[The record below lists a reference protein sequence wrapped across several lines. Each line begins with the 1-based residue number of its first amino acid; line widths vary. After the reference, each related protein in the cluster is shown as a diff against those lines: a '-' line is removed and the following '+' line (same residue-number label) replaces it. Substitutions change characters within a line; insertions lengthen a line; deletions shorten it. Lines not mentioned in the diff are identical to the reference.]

1 MSEAVRLHGREDE
14 QRRLGGFLTRA
25 GSDSPDVLVVDG
37 QPGIGKSRLL
47 HEAAHRARQ
56 RGLAVRHHSMA
67 DLRALVST
75 GMAHRPGSPGHHTLI
90 VVDDVE
96 TLTAGELNALVRF
109 TRRDLPVAPALLLAR
124 DAKTRRAPFEQ
135 PLQAAGGAPVDRLE
149 LVPLTGAAV
158 RGLVRD
164 LIGVPPKAGLLDV
177 VNCANGN
184 PRLIVELVEG
194 LTEEG
199 RIGPE
204 GELLRLTPGRL
215 PIRVQGLIHDQLRQ
229 LSRESVQLLRV
240 GTILGRTFPLSGAAV
255 MLGTGTAGLLSA
267 LEETAAAGLLT
278 FADDGVS
285 FQHPLVWRA
294 VYESIP
300 EGVRATLHHEAQ
312 RLTVRP
318 AAPVEDFAEPLRQE
332 GTPER
337 YGTGAPGGTRT
348 VGAVRTLLRTG
359 HVEAAVLLVRGVLD
373 RRLPAHE
380 EMVFKRL
387 MTDIL
392 LSSGHAGALFAAGPP
407 RAQTGP
413 YPLTHPFTDAWADAA
428 IGQLA
433 GAGPEAARVA
443 AAALSGLEWA
453 EGHTAQALHWGRRA
467 VDHLPTPSAPA
478 RHAYHRL
485 SLAAK
490 LIPLGGL
497 QEAESL
503 LRQVRGEQ
511 SAGEDR
517 AVFLLSADLVEAAAR
532 LRTGD
537 LDAARQRARDALAV
551 ASAGRLPGLAAWASA
566 TLCRTELLAGDTD
579 AAALHLARCREHG
592 DTLEAVPHLAPYCRW
607 LDVLLHAAR
616 NDVREAAGLL
626 TTSAGHLP
634 SLRPLLLAE
643 PGAAAWFV
651 RFSRRVADRTLAD
664 TALKAVEWLA
674 ADNPDAPAV
683 QLAALHAR
691 SLYEC
696 VPDGIARVAAEHQDA
711 WARTCAAEDLK
722 ALLDERQVAQGA
734 LPEPSSPRQGTWMAR
749 HHVGRMTVVEAADYR
764 RSPTPEPA
772 TDALKDIECTI
783 ARLVIEGLTN
793 RQVAQR
799 VHLSPHT
806 VNYYLRRIYG
816 KLGIRSRI
824 ELARHLH
831 DHGFGSAC
839 EGM

>member
-25 GSDSPDVLVVDG
+25 GSDSPPVLIVDG

-56 RGLAVRHHSMA
+56 QGLAVRHHSMA

-75 GMAHRPGSPGHHTLI
+75 GMAHRPGAPAHRTLI

-96 TLTAGELNALVRF
+96 TLTAAELNALVRF

-124 DAKTRRAPFEQ
+124 DAKTQRASFEQ

-149 LVPLTGAAV
+149 LDPLAGGAV

-164 LIGVPPKAGLLDV
+164 LIGVPPQAGLLDV

-215 PIRVQGLIHDQLRQ
+215 PIRVQGLIQDQLRQ

-278 FADDGVS
+278 LADDGVS
-285 FQHPLVWRA
+285 FQHPLVRRA

-300 EGVRATLHHEAQ
+300 EGVRATLHHEARQ
-312 RLTVRP
+312 LTARP
-318 AAPVEDFAEPLRQE
+318 AAPVEDFAEPLPEE

-337 YGTGAPGGTRT
+337 YGTGAPGGART

-380 EMVFKRL
+380 EMVLKLL
-387 MTDIL
+387 MTDVL
-392 LSSGHAGALFAAGPP
+392 LSSGHAGAVFAAGAP
-407 RAQTGP
+407 RAQARTGG
-413 YPLTHPFTDAWADAA
+413 LTETCADLAIDRLAA
-428 IGQLA
+428 
-433 GAGPEAARVA
+433 AGPEAARVA

-453 EGHTAQALHWGRRA
+453 EGRTAQAVHWGRRA
-467 VDHLPTPSAPA
+467 VDHLATPSAPA

-490 LIPLGGL
+490 LVPLGGV
-497 QEAESL
+497 QEAEGL

-511 SAGEDR
+511 SADEDR
-517 AVFLLSADLVEAAAR
+517 AVYLLSADLVQAAAH
-532 LRTGD
+532 LRAGEP
-537 LDAARQRARDALAV
+537 DAARQRARDALNV

-566 TLCRTELLAGDTD
+566 TLCRTELFAGDTE
-579 AAALHLARCREHG
+579 AAARHLARCREYG
-592 DTLEAVPHLAPYCRW
+592 DAAEAVPHLVPYRQW

-674 ADNPDAPAV
+674 ADNPDVPAV

-696 VPDGIARVAAEHQDA
+696 APDGIARVAAEHQDA
-711 WARTCAAEDLK
+711 WARICAAEDLR
-722 ALLDERQVAQGA
+722 ALLDERRVAQAA
-734 LPEPSSPRQGTWMAR
+734 LPEPSSPRHGPWMAR
-749 HHVGRMTVVEAADYR
+749 NHVGRMTVVEAADYR
-764 RSPTPEPA
+764 RPAPEPA
-772 TDALKDIECTI
+772 ADTLNDIERTI
-783 ARLVIEGLTN
+783 AGLVVEGLTN
-793 RQVAQR
+793 RQVAQH

-816 KLGIRSRI
+816 KLGIRSRV
-824 ELARHLH
+824 ELARHIH
-831 DHGFGSAC
+831 DHGLGAVC

>member
-1 MSEAVRLHGREDE
+1 MSEAVKLHGREDE

-25 GSDSPDVLVVDG
+25 GSDSPPVLIVDG

-56 RGLAVRHHSMA
+56 QGLAVRHHSMP

-75 GMAHRPGSPGHHTLI
+75 GMAHRPGSPGHRTLI

-96 TLTAGELNALVRF
+96 TLTAAELNALVRF

-124 DAKTRRAPFEQ
+124 DAKTRRASFER

-149 LVPLTGAAV
+149 LDPLAGGAV

-285 FQHPLVWRA
+285 FQHPLVRRA

-300 EGVRATLHHEAQ
+300 EGVRATLHHEARQ
-312 RLTVRP
+312 LTVRP

-332 GTPER
+332 ETPER
-337 YGTGAPGGTRT
+337 YGTGTPGGGRT

-380 EMVFKRL
+380 EMVLELL

-392 LSSGHAGALFAAGPP
+392 LSSGHAGVVFAAGAP
-407 RAQTGP
+407 RARAGSGP
-413 YPLTHPFTDAWADAA
+413 RTSGPRTSGPRTESCADLA
-428 IGQLA
+428 IDRLA

-443 AAALSGLEWA
+443 AAALS
-453 EGHTAQALHWGRRA
+453 
-467 VDHLPTPSAPA
+467 
-478 RHAYHRL
+478 
-485 SLAAK
+485 
-490 LIPLGGL
+490 
-497 QEAESL
+497 
-503 LRQVRGEQ
+503 
-511 SAGEDR
+511 
-517 AVFLLSADLVEAAAR
+517 
-532 LRTGD
+532 
-537 LDAARQRARDALAV
+537 
-551 ASAGRLPGLAAWASA
+551 
-566 TLCRTELLAGDTD
+566 
-579 AAALHLARCREHG
+579 
-592 DTLEAVPHLAPYCRW
+592 
-607 LDVLLHAAR
+607 
-616 NDVREAAGLL
+616 
-626 TTSAGHLP
+626 
-634 SLRPLLLAE
+634 
-643 PGAAAWFV
+643 
-651 RFSRRVADRTLAD
+651 
-664 TALKAVEWLA
+664 
-674 ADNPDAPAV
+674 
-683 QLAALHAR
+683 
-691 SLYEC
+691 
-696 VPDGIARVAAEHQDA
+696 
-711 WARTCAAEDLK
+711 
-722 ALLDERQVAQGA
+722 
-734 LPEPSSPRQGTWMAR
+734 
-749 HHVGRMTVVEAADYR
+749 
-764 RSPTPEPA
+764 
-772 TDALKDIECTI
+772 
-783 ARLVIEGLTN
+783 
-793 RQVAQR
+793 
-799 VHLSPHT
+799 
-806 VNYYLRRIYG
+806 
-816 KLGIRSRI
+816 
-824 ELARHLH
+824 
-831 DHGFGSAC
+831 
-839 EGM
+839 